1 MFGRRYDITATLDLL
16 SPMHVGTGEFR
27 AMRRPG
33 SNDTSNVDLIAR
45 DYKDLPYIPPTTV
58 KGLLRRLGEA
68 VLTKPGE
75 VADLFGDIKVSKTG
89 QMGMLLA
96 RGAALAGN
104 APVTKDYPYASA
116 EFVDW
121 PEPGQSAPL
130 SPGSFIA
137 AHASINPQSG
147 TAADHKLFFQE
158 MCAPGAA
165 FELRLVLIGEDGGG
179 QARLECLRMVLAAL
193 GREQGVPCG
202 GGKGDGAGA
211 LKLRA
216 GSLKI
221 VERTIGAD
229 GSLKDKTNTA
239 APPEIADKTLRW
251 RGAFVCDGPFIS
263 VDSSHVPKND
273 AKKDGEAR
281 DPSLR
286 FQKGQHGTPLAL
298 GSQVMGVLRARA
310 RWLEGLRLLEKN
322 RSLPPDEIANLVD
335 SAARRDGQIKI
346 VKFASDLKP
355 GKNGEPAKIQLTPVE
370 RLFGV
375 TGFAGLLALETM
387 QFSGGEELP
396 IASVKLDH
404 FSGAPID
411 NALFTTLAVIGV
423 RLQIGL
429 ALRGRAKAGALTQDD
444 EKLFRDLVE
453 DMGGKRDQGAAAKAD
468 ATGLTLGHAWGKG
481 FGWFNLEKGGWE

>member
-45 DYKDLPYIPPTTV
+45 DYEDKPYIPPTTV

-263 VDSSHVPKND
+263 VDSSHVPRND
-273 AKKDGEAR
+273 GKKDGEAR

-286 FQKGQHGTPLAL
+286 YQKGRHGTPLAL

-310 RWLEGLRLLEKN
+310 RWLEGLRLLRGGADAAEVPG
-322 RSLPPDEIANLVD
+322 RVDPAFSGAGAPD
-335 SAARRDGQIKI
+335 RT
-346 VKFASDLKP
+346 VKKP
-355 GKNGEPAKIQLTPVE
+355 GDVAALKLTSVE

-444 EKLFRDLVE
+444 ERLFRDLVE